1 MTRFL
6 HFVVFVLGLT
16 AVGWIGAHY
25 VASNPLALA
34 ITLLIGVVY
43 LVGALEL
50 FRYQQA
56 TGTLTRALASL
67 SETPTRLED
76 WLSQLHPSL
85 RAAARLRIEGER
97 VGLPGPSLT
106 PYLVGLLVLLGMLGT
121 FLGMVATLRGTGL
134 ALENATDLQAI
145 RASLAAPV
153 QGLGFAFGT
162 SVAGVATS
170 AMLGLLSALCRRERS
185 RAAQALDAGIA
196 TTLRHFSLVH
206 QREES
211 LRLMQQQADV
221 MPAVLDKLQALMN
234 AMTQHNQSLNTQLLT
249 SQEVFHTKA
258 DTAYSNLA
266 SSVEQS
272 LRDGIAEGARAAGTA
287 IQPIVQAT
295 MSDLARANLALNDT
309 VAQAVQQQL
318 QGLSTQ
324 VESTATT
331 VAGVWNTALMD
342 HRQMNESLA
351 NDLRGALD
359 GFSATFEQRAADL
372 IDRVSTR
379 LDSLQDSMSQTW
391 DKALTNQ
398 TQSSEQLVR
407 DHRAS
412 LNVTVEALAQQ
423 STSLLRTVEQSH
435 TELRTQLASHDQGRL
450 AAWAETLEAM
460 TTSLR
465 QEWEKAGAQ
474 TANRQQEICETLS
487 RTALDLSAETK
498 AHANAM
504 IAEVSRL
511 MQAASEAPRVAA
523 EVVTEVRQQLSDSM
537 ARDNAMLE
545 ERSRLL
551 ETLSVLLD
559 AVNQASTEQRTAVD
573 ALLDTSAGV
582 LNRVSTQFTDRVQA
596 ETGKLTEVAAQL
608 TGSAVEVASLGE
620 AFGQA
625 VALFGQSNATLVTH
639 LQGIEAALDKSLAR
653 SDEQLA
659 YYVAQAREVIDLSV
673 MSQRQIMEEL
683 QQLNGQQ
690 ADARAQA
697 T

>member
-266 SSVEQS
+266 SSVERS

-379 LDSLQDSMSQTW
+379 LDSVQDSMSQTW

-398 TQSSEQLVR
+398 TQSSEQLAR

-435 TELRTQLASHDQGRL
+435 TELRTQLASQDQGRL